1 MITADAYKNI
11 PDRDKPGTTTKKSHI
26 AFGLDKLEQG
36 VTGREVYYC
45 TKCNQRVSFDTNSQ
59 PPRVCKRCGEEF
71 DWGSLDKRKVKVCP
85 TCNKE
90 YDLDDVYCEDH
101 TPAVKLQEE
110 LH

>member
-1 MITADAYKNI
+1 MAL
-11 PDRDKPGTTTKKSHI
+11 GTI

-71 DWGSLDKRKVKVCP
+71 DWASLDKRKVKVCP

-101 TPAVKLQEE
+101 TPAVNSKRNYIKRTQLTFHTIN
-110 LH
+110 LIYLY

>member
-1 MITADAYKNI
+1 MGKSI
-11 PDRDKPGTTTKKSHI
+11 PKRSRNTDDMALGTI
-26 AFGLDKLEQG
+26 AFGLDKLEKG
-36 VTGREVYYC
+36 VTGREIYYC
-45 TKCNQRVSFDTNSQ
+45 TKCTQRISFDTNSQ

-101 TPAVKLQEE
+101 TPAVKLEEE